1 MMRLK
6 RLIKKLIFRHKSDSE
21 TYIAYLRNL
30 GMRIGERVTCFE
42 ANKTFID
49 ETRPFLIEIGDD
61 VQITR
66 GVTILTHG
74 YDWSVLKGVWC
85 EVLGSAGRVKIG
97 NNVFIGMNTMI
108 LKGVTIGNNVVI
120 GAESLVTK
128 DVPDNVVVA
137 GNPARVI
144 CSIEEY
150 YEKRKKLQ
158 LSEAQEIYDNYVIS
172 YGKEPEEKVFDEF
185 FWLFHPRDK
194 MLPLYFETKMR
205 CVGNYDESLMYF
217 KETQPL
223 FSDFSD
229 FLAHMRENS
238 SQKKR
243 IGE

>member
-1 MMRLK
+1 MGIR
-6 RLIKKLIFRHKSDSE
+6 KKLRKVIYGYKCDSE
-21 TYIAYLRNL
+21 TYIAHLRNA
-30 GMRIGERVTCFE
+30 GMRIGERVKCFE

-74 YDWSVLKGVWC
+74 YDWSVLKRVC
-85 EVLGSAGRVKIG
+85 REVLGSAGRVKIG

-108 LKGVTIGNNVVI
+108 LKGVNIGNNVII
-120 GAESLVTK
+120 GAESLVNK

-144 CSIEEY
+144 CSIDQY
-150 YEKRKKLQ
+150 YEKRKNMQ

-172 YGKEPEEKVFDEF
+172 YGKEPDENIFDEF

-194 MLPLYFETKMR
+194 ELPQYFKIKMR
-205 CVGNYDESLMYF
+205 CVGNYDESLAHF
-217 KETQPL
+217 KEMQPL
-223 FSDFSD
+223 FSNFDD
-229 FLAHMRENS
+229 FLAYLRKNS
-238 SQKKR
+238 SQK
-243 IGE
+243 I